1 MRDCFDLANYF
12 LIRNQSEGCGDV
24 MTSTKL
30 QGLVYYAQ
38 VFALSLLGKPLFNE
52 KIEASPDGPVIHA
65 LKLRYRYYKNEPLP
79 VPLGK
84 MDMSKFTPDEAAI
97 LDKVHRI
104 YGQYSGWKLREMA
117 RSEHENQEL
126 QQKKDASQSNAFT
139 LTDTLT
145 RWHKSELGQFAQRH

>member
-12 LIRNQSEGCGDV
+12 LIRNQNEGCGDV
-24 MTSTKL
+24 MTNTKL
-30 QGLVYYAQ
+30 QRLVYYAQ

-52 KIEASPDGPVIHA
+52 KIEASPYGPVIHA

-79 VPLGK
+79 VPLVK

-117 RSEHENQEL
+117 RSEHEEL
-126 QQKKDASQSNAFT
+126 QQKKDASQSNAFM